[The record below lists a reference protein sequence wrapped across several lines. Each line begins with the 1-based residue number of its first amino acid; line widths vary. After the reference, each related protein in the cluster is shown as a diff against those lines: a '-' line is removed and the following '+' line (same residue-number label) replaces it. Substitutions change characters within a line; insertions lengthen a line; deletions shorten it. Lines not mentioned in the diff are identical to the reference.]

1 MLMKKVTNS
10 FRLKLLKGF
19 NSLDVIGKAKALVSL
34 CFESLIYGILLSFIF
49 AMFLKTPFDLKFI
62 LAFSVVWYFIS
73 NELPYVFNKYR
84 GSN

>member
-1 MLMKKVTNS
+1 MLMKTLKNKI
-10 FRLKLLKGF
+10 RLKFLKNF
-19 NSLDVIGKAKALVSL
+19 NDFDVAGKVKSLVSL